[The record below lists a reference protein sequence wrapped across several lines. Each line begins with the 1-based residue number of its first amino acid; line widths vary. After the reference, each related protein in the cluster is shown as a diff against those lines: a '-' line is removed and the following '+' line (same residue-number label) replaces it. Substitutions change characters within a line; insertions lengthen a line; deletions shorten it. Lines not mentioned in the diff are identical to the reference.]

1 MNVNANN
8 GHRPSTD
15 DSPDTTDSPV
25 GELRAG
31 LQSKVGRRAQVLAG
45 LLTTTAAAVAVAAAD
60 IANTS
65 ISHSSQ

>member
-1 MNVNANN
+1 MNVNARN
-8 GHRPSTD
+8 STD
-15 DSPDTTDSPV
+15 DSLDTTGSPV

-45 LLTTTAAAVAVAAAD
+45 LLTTTAAAVAVATAD
-60 IANTS
+60 IASTS